1 MHHTEVCAKRVTF
14 LFVCS
19 VCHLTF
25 VSKRGAGDEAAKL
38 ASCAPGFV
46 QHFRKTPQD
55 IFQET
60 SGQFPAVLAVTITKT
75 CMGNPIQSRSWR
87 QNWSLTLGH
96 FQPCLWWPKQAF
108 QTKALCDSVVTRV
121 KLKIETKEM
130 ESCNI
135 KKCIIWIY
143 LWFCRNLPTFIID
156 RFIDVPHRHDPSM
169 TV

>member
-25 VSKRGAGDEAAKL
+25 VSKRGAWDEAAKL

-60 SGQFPAVLAVTITKT
+60 SGQFPAVLAVTITKK

-96 FQPCLWWPKQAF
+96 FQPCLWWPKQVSCF
-108 QTKALCDSVVTRV
+108 KHNHYVFLILSKCFLCLNVIRSWSQCCDKGRNR
-121 KLKIETKEM
+121 KLKRLKDL
-130 ESCNI
+130 
-135 KKCIIWIY
+135 K
-143 LWFCRNLPTFIID
+143 F
-156 RFIDVPHRHDPSM
+156 
-169 TV
+169 